1 MSGPRALT
9 RYDTSLK
16 APRLSSKSLAGLPPK
31 PVVIRRCASMDVAL
45 NARCSIPTR
54 LRKSRHDQSSG

>member
-16 APRLSSKSLAGLPPK
+16 APRLSSKSPESSVSK
-31 PVVIRRCASMDVAL
+31 RCTHHERRLVEDGGESGVARAL
-45 NARCSIPTR
+45 S
-54 LRKSRHDQSSG
+54 

>member
-16 APRLSSKSLAGLPPK
+16 APRLSSKSQLPPK

-54 LRKSRHDQSSG
+54 LRKLRHDESSG

>member
-16 APRLSSKSLAGLPPK
+16 APRLSSKSPIATQAGRHSALRQYGCGAK
-31 PVVIRRCASMDVAL
+31 CALLYPDQAAQVA
-45 NARCSIPTR
+45 A
-54 LRKSRHDQSSG
+54 